1 MRLTAALVVLLV
13 AGCAGYGS
21 GETSPE
27 LLPDLVQSP
36 PRALTVYRSGDTWR
50 LAFLSAV
57 ENAGRGPMLLEG
69 RRADEQSPAM
79 TVTQLVRRTDGS
91 TAEYPVAGTIRFV
104 RSETHRHWHF
114 LDFERYELLTL
125 SGQPLGRDQKTGFCL
140 GDRYDAAASVE
151 LPGEPAQPVWTQECG
166 RGQPERL
173 LVREGISPGFGDD
186 YVPRLEG
193 QWIDITHVPAGRY
206 VLRHRVNAA
215 RVLRESD
222 YGDNSASV
230 TFELRWS
237 EAGTP
242 RIAAVYT
249 VKRRRPD

>member
-1 MRLTAALVVLLV
+1 MRLQAALVIVLM
-13 AGCAGYGS
+13 AGCGS
-21 GETSPE
+21 SGGSSAE
-27 LLPDLVQSP
+27 LLPDLVQSE
-36 PRALTVYRSGDTWR
+36 PRALTVYREGDTWR

-57 ENAGRGPMLLEG
+57 ENDGTGPMLLVG
-69 RRADEQSPAM
+69 RRPDASTPVM
-79 TVTQLVRRTDGS
+79 TVEQLVRRADGS
-91 TAEYPVAGTIRFV
+91 TSTYPVEGEIRFV
-104 RSETHRHWHF
+104 QSETHRHWHF

-125 SGQPLGRDQKTGFCL
+125 SGQGLSRDQKTGFCL
-140 GDRYDAAASVE
+140 GDRYDAAASIE

-222 YGDNSASV
+222 YEDNSASV
-230 TFELRWS
+230 TFELLWS

-242 RIAAVYT
+242 RIAAVY
-249 VKRRRPD
+249 DG